1 MVVLIINIFYK
12 CINNLLT
19 GYNLILLLGNLLRLK
34 APLEQHHEAV
44 GDPHA
49 QYRAPEAG
57 AASNN
62 RLEIR
67 GYQSVSG
74 KFAFFDVYSV
84 PSEWTGQRQGE
95 SEGGRNWLL
104 HKIEI
109 KITAGQSIILRKH
122 KSKT

>member
-1 MVVLIINIFYK
+1 MRISFFLVDVRRRKSIVVLVINIFLEMYEEY
-12 CINNLLT
+12 T
-19 GYNLILLLGNLLRLK
+19 ERVHLILLLGNLLRLK

-44 GDPHA
+44 CDPHA

-74 KFAFFDVYSV
+74 KFAFRDVYSV
-84 PSEWTGQRQGE
+84 PSEWTGQ
-95 SEGGRNWLL
+95 
-104 HKIEI
+104 HKEN
-109 KITAGQSIILRKH
+109 
-122 KSKT
+122 